1 MWSWGRLGTRPQT
14 MSRSRL
20 DARSE
25 GRGSMLD
32 LDLDLELDSEP
43 RSRSSS
49 MPEPA
54 QVLDDLVF
62 VLNYETSHPF
72 RCPDGRTVGLIH
84 FRFHFYTSS

>member
-49 MPEPA
+49 TPELA
-54 QVLDDLVF
+54 QVLDLESKVAVF
-62 VLNYETSHPF
+62 PWSTGCHSIQRLSS
-72 RCPDGRTVGLIH
+72 RCKRGAERLA
-84 FRFHFYTSS
+84 

>member
-54 QVLDDLVF
+54 QVLEFSSDF
-62 VLNYETSHPF
+62 V
-72 RCPDGRTVGLIH
+72 
-84 FRFHFYTSS
+84 RFLSVSWPLSNFCIFCTCCTC

>member
-54 QVLDDLVF
+54 QVLGKEV
-62 VLNYETSHPF
+62 
-72 RCPDGRTVGLIH
+72 RT
-84 FRFHFYTSS
+84 RSC

>member
-54 QVLDDLVF
+54 QVPVK
-62 VLNYETSHPF
+62 
-72 RCPDGRTVGLIH
+72 CPDDRK
-84 FRFHFYTSS
+84 RYKE

>member
-1 MWSWGRLGTRPQT
+1 MELGRLGTRPQT

-54 QVLDDLVF
+54 QVLVFQCWNVFLVATF
-62 VLNYETSHPF
+62 E
-72 RCPDGRTVGLIH
+72 
-84 FRFHFYTSS
+84 

>member
-54 QVLDDLVF
+54 QVLVQCWNTIR
-62 VLNYETSHPF
+62 VHTPSYKGS
-72 RCPDGRTVGLIH
+72 
-84 FRFHFYTSS
+84 

>member
-1 MWSWGRLGTRPQT
+1 MELGRLGTRPQT

-54 QVLDDLVF
+54 QVLDNPSKNERKCHRSF
-62 VLNYETSHPF
+62 VY
-72 RCPDGRTVGLIH
+72 
-84 FRFHFYTSS
+84 

>member
-54 QVLDDLVF
+54 QVLENTYKIVST
-62 VLNYETSHPF
+62 Y
-72 RCPDGRTVGLIH
+72 I
-84 FRFHFYTSS
+84 